1 MGYHLHSMDTCTT
14 EISQQLELLELL
26 ELLESLDLLEL
37 LEIRKKHPL
46 VTDSLSDNF
55 KSRDA
60 SASKKTVNQFDES
73 NVSKGTNQI
82 YFTRLSSFPPH
93 TPPVS

>member
-1 MGYHLHSMDTCTT
+1 MDTCTT

-26 ELLESLDLLEL
+26 ELLDLLEL

-55 KSRDA
+55 KSRVA
-60 SASKKTVNQFDES
+60 SASKNVIIDCLIAAHQKRRAHKES
-73 NVSKGTNQI
+73 FGGLMSNILCSRCEPG
-82 YFTRLSSFPPH
+82 RR
-93 TPPVS
+93 